1 MSTIE
6 VIPVRDPPCMSV
18 RKPVVHPSS
27 VCVFPYPDGY
37 DRIALQIRLKT
48 QICTALLSRKEATAV
63 AHVIQNILER
73 KDL

>member
-1 MSTIE
+1 MSTIK

-18 RKPVVHPSS
+18 RKPVLHPSS
-27 VCVFPYPDGY
+27 VCVFPYLDDY
-37 DRIALQIRLKT
+37 DRIALQIRLWT
-48 QICTALLSRKEATAV
+48 QICTALLSRKEAAAV